1 MKRFTWILAVAL
13 LSVFAIGVQTSHP
26 QAPAP
31 PPPQPPA
38 GTPSWAFA
46 VPDPVQPPA
55 MDENKQIGVPGSTKV
70 YTWAQVEDQF
80 NTVDWFPE
88 EGPARAAIV
97 LKGRAPAARACGVC
111 HLMSGMGHPESSDLA
126 GLPAAYMQKQ
136 MADFKSGVRKD
147 YARMNGIA
155 AATTEE
161 EWRQASEWFASLK
174 PFTWY
179 KVVESTTVPKTYL
192 SGGRMRYPHP
202 DGGTEPIGNRII
214 VVPQDVD
221 RVMARDPRVGFIAH
235 VPPGSV
241 AKGEALATTG
251 GAGKTIPCAIC
262 HGAGL
267 RGLGEVPRIAGGHP
281 TYIARQLYLYKLG
294 LSNGA
299 ASALMKPTVANL
311 TDDDILALAAYLAS
325 LPVN

>member
-1 MKRFTWILAVAL
+1 MNRFTWILAAVL

-26 QAPAP
+26 QGSAP

-46 VPDPVQPPA
+46 VPDPVQPPV
-55 MDENKQIGVPGSTKV
+55 DENAQVRIPGSTKV
-70 YTWAQVEDQF
+70 YTRAQVEDQY
-80 NTVDWFPE
+80 NAADWFPD
-88 EGPARAAIV
+88 EGGPRPAIV
-97 LKGRAPAARACGVC
+97 TTGRAPNARACGVC

-126 GLPAAYMQKQ
+126 GLPAEYMVKQ

-161 EWRQASEWFASLK
+161 EWRQASQWFSSLK

-179 KVVESTTVPKTYL
+179 RVVESTTVPRTYL
-192 SGGRMRYPHP
+192 TGGRMRLPHP
-202 DGGTEPIGNRII
+202 NGGTEPIGNRII
-214 VVPQDVD
+214 VVPQDEE
-221 RVMARDPRVGFIAH
+221 RVMARDPRIGFIAH
-235 VPPGSV
+235 VPLGSV

-262 HGAGL
+262 HGPGL

-281 TYIARQLYLYKLG
+281 TYIARQLYLYKIG

-311 TDDDILALAAYLAS
+311 TDDDILSLSAYLAS
-325 LPVN
+325 LPIN